1 MVELNISKAKVGDLE
16 NAQEDFEVGAMQPEG
31 ISDSK
36 ETEYLNPDFTKYF
49 GYYQTIPELK
59 AAIDAKATW
68 TVGKG
73 YTADIRTQTI
83 LDNISGS
90 GVDTFDSILKNMS
103 IISHVN
109 GDAYAEII
117 RDPET
122 GTLVNL
128 KPLDPTVITII
139 YNNKGRIERYE
150 QRSKTGQTRVKKKFE
165 PSDIFHLTKD
175 RVADEIHGT
184 SIIKSVQWIID
195 ARNESMTDQ
204 RILMHRNVKPIVFFQ
219 LDESD
224 QTKIDEFITKMDRAI
239 AKGEN
244 IYIPQGTVEFE
255 VLSIPPN
262 ATMNP
267 LPWIEY
273 LSGFF
278 WKAVRIP
285 QIIVGGSQEFTEATA
300 KIAYLAFQQ
309 NVEEEQRI
317 IETQMWK
324 QLGLRI
330 ELEFPAS
337 LQNELLSDTKKDVE
351 SGAAKPSDT
360 EVNIGQD

>member
-1 MVELNISKAKVGDLE
+1 MVDKNVSKATVGNLS
-16 NAQEDFEVGAMQPEG
+16 NTIEDFSVGAINTEG
-31 ISDSK
+31 ISDGE
-36 ETEYLNPDFTKYF
+36 ETEYLNPKFTQYY
-49 GYYQTIPELK
+49 GYYHTIPELK

-73 YTADIRTQTI
+73 FTADARTQAI
-83 LDNISGS
+83 LDGIKGS

-109 GDAYAEII
+109 GDAYCEIV
-117 RDPET
+117 RSEK
-122 GTLVNL
+122 GTLINL
-128 KPLDPTVITII
+128 KPLDPTSMTVVFNRKGII
-139 YNNKGRIERYE
+139 KRYE
-150 QRSKTGQTRVKKKFE
+150 QRSKTGTVKVKKKFQPHE
-165 PSDIFHLTKD
+165 IFHLTKD

-184 SIIKSVQWIID
+184 SIISSVEEIILM
-195 ARNESMTDQ
+195 RNEAMTDYKM
-204 RILMHRNVKPIVFFQ
+204 LMHRNVKPVVFFK
-219 LDESD
+219 LDED
-224 QTKIDEFITKMDRAI
+224 NQTKIDEFITKMDRAI

-267 LPWIEY
+267 LPWIDY
-273 LSGFF
+273 LSSFF

-317 IETQMWK
+317 IETQMWE
-324 QLGLRI
+324 QLALRI

-351 SGAAKPSDT
+351 SGATKPSDT